1 MNKLNK
7 SIATLLLVGILS
19 FAGSNSV
26 VAQEKFNKITIE
38 EAISIAFD
46 NNPTIKAANIEIEKQ
61 QSLKKSAFD
70 LDKTAISY
78 TRGQINAIQTDYE
91 WSISQGFKFP
101 TVFGTQLKLQKEK
114 VALSQVSL
122 TLQKNVL
129 ERNVRA
135 LYIQLRYFKSKH
147 KLISVLEKEF
157 ENFAV
162 IANKRFE
169 AGETNL
175 IEKMVAEGKREEI
188 RLQKSEARL
197 DVENLRKQ
205 LQLLLNSEDSI
216 TISNDELQKEPFTI
230 VDELGSESPIL
241 KLQQQVVAVSK
252 REYKLEKSKYLPD
265 LSAGYFNQ
273 QIEGVKNFT
282 GFQVGMK
289 VPLFFWSQK
298 GKTQAAKK
306 NSEIAQMN
314 FEQSK
319 LTINSFLQTNL
330 QDYEKHKASLLYY
343 ETKGLQLAETLFSS
357 ANKAYKEGEVG
368 YVEYITTLEQAVQ
381 IKKDYLDRLNLY
393 NQTVIKINYL
403 TGKYN

>member
-1 MNKLNK
+1 
-7 SIATLLLVGILS
+7 
-19 FAGSNSV
+19 
-26 VAQEKFNKITIE
+26 
-38 EAISIAFD
+38 
-46 NNPTIKAANIEIEKQ
+46 
-61 QSLKKSAFD
+61 
-70 LDKTAISY
+70 
-78 TRGQINAIQTDYE
+78 
-91 WSISQGFKFP
+91 
-101 TVFGTQLKLQKEK
+101 
-114 VALSQVSL
+114 
-122 TLQKNVL
+122 
-129 ERNVRA
+129 
-135 LYIQLRYFKSKH
+135 
-147 KLISVLEKEF
+147 
-157 ENFAV
+157 
-162 IANKRFE
+162 
-169 AGETNL
+169 
-175 IEKMVAEGKREEI
+175 
-188 RLQKSEARL
+188 
-197 DVENLRKQ
+197 
-205 LQLLLNSEDSI
+205 
-216 TISNDELQKEPFTI
+216 
-230 VDELGSESPIL
+230 
-241 KLQQQVVAVSK
+241 VVAVSK

-368 YVEYITTLEQAVQ
+368 YVEYVTTLEQAVQ